1 LRLRYALA
9 AAAVAALTGAALAV
23 VLTRSASAP
32 HRVPAAPCAAGT
44 LPTLVADY
52 ETAARD
58 IYRGERAG
66 PEERTD
72 AAHVTSATDLT
83 SALAAGNQPAT
94 LAAVTRIVY
103 RPHWHIVRLRVL
115 STSGRVLADVGGPYI
130 IAPVRGKLFF
140 KGAVVGSY
148 VMSVQ
153 DDVGYAKLVA
163 RFTHLPVELYF
174 HGRRLMGRR
183 FPRREAP
190 PRLPANGS
198 AITVR
203 GRRSVTV
210 SYTARAFPS
219 GKLHVLLAIPRPSA
233 RLFRQSCAVVS
244 ATTYGAI
251 ATDLAGLLNL
261 PHSYRSS
268 VPVRREYEDFVEL
281 DGDGGFGSTYVFVR
295 HGARAVAGT
304 VANGPKEIPRSG
316 SLAFEGR
323 HWTVFSFAPLPPT
336 RIYLLLPESLAKRAG
351 RRGASGAT

>member
-1 LRLRYALA
+1 MRLRYALA
-9 AAAVAALTGAALAV
+9 AAAVAALAGGALAA

-32 HRVPAAPCAAGT
+32 HKPPAVPCAAGT
-44 LPTLVADY
+44 LPTVVADY
-52 ETAARD
+52 ESSARD
-58 IYRGERAG
+58 IYLGERMG

-72 AAHVTSATDLT
+72 AAHVASATDLT
-83 SALAAGNQPAT
+83 SALAAGNQAAT
-94 LAAVTRIVY
+94 LAAVTRIVF

-115 STSGRVLADVGGPYI
+115 STSGLVLADVGGPYI
-130 IAPVRGKLFF
+130 IAPVRGTLRF

-190 PRLPANGS
+190 RRLPPNGS
-198 AITVR
+198 SITVR

-210 SYTARAFPS
+210 SYTAHAFPS
-219 GKLHVLLAIPRPSA
+219 GKLHVLLAIPKPSA
-233 RLFRQSCAVVS
+233 QLSRQSCAVVS

-268 VPVRREYEDFVEL
+268 VSARRDYEDFVQL

-295 HGARAVAGT
+295 RGATPVAGT
-304 VANGPKEIPRSG
+304 VANGPKKIPRRG
-316 SLAFEGR
+316 SLAFKGR
-323 HWTVFSFAPLPPT
+323 HWTVFSLAPVPPT
-336 RIYLLLPESLAKRAG
+336 RIYLLLPESRGRPAG
-351 RRGASGAT
+351 RRGAS